1 MLLECIAYYTGGLQA
16 RTHAGITVESE
27 GGGGRGMCHIDHAY
41 VLGRSSWRS
50 FADDFCVW

>member
-50 FADDFCVW
+50 FADDFCIW